1 MGKNAAIIITAVSAA
16 MLFSSCGGKKEAA
29 ASGQGA
35 DEKKIYTLKTW
46 SMVNCEGTRFFVA
59 EKMGFFTEAGLK
71 IIYTGETQPPQR
83 IASIINGNNDIGLG
97 HPNLIAIAREGGAP
111 IRGVMRS
118 IIEPPDSIDD
128 INLQHMWWI
137 SNKNGP
143 YQSWEDVKAASDK
156 GKKVKIQMGQI
167 NSCSDFLT
175 NIIVDKYKLN
185 KKNILYI
192 TMPDAE
198 GVLSLKNNLVDI
210 IVPHPPYFNASK
222 ETGVANI
229 LMTSRNVA
237 GKYSGT
243 SLIFFSDKF
252 INDPAN
258 KEAIKRFVK
267 AIKKAERY
275 ANDNMEQASEW
286 TAEALGVPVQAN
298 HYYAR
303 NAVIDDD
310 EIQFWIDGSIK
321 SGALP
326 ADTKLKVSDVIT
338 HEFDQYGNEEDAI

>member
-1 MGKNAAIIITAVSAA
+1 MRKNLTIIMAAVSAA

-29 ASGQGA
+29 ASGQEVDG
-35 DEKKIYTLKTW
+35 KKIYTLKTW

-97 HPNLIAIAREGGAP
+97 HPNLIAVAREGGAP
-111 IRGVMRS
+111 IRGVIRS

-128 INLQHMWWI
+128 IHLQHMWWI

-156 GKKVKIQMGQI
+156 GKKIKIQVASI
-167 NSCSDFLT
+167 NNCSDFLT
-175 NIIVDKYKLN
+175 DIIVDKFKLN
-185 KKNILYI
+185 KKNIEYI
-192 TMPDAE
+192 TIPDVE
-198 GVLSLKNNLVDI
+198 GVLSLKRQLVDI
-210 IVPHPPYFNASK
+210 IAPHPPYFKAAE

-229 LMTSRNVA
+229 LITSRNVA

-243 SLIFFSDKF
+243 SLIYFSDKF
-252 INDPAN
+252 INNPEN

-275 ANDNMEQASEW
+275 ANDNPEQASEW

-303 NAVIDDD
+303 SAVIDDA

-321 SGALP
+321 SGTLP
-326 ADTKLKVSDVIT
+326 ADTKIKVSDVIT